1 MYSIFLILIQLIIN
15 RYFLMCAILII
26 YYSTSR
32 FSVLFF
38 TIIQTRVERDML
50 GRVFALIPIFLRI
63 VVPLSN
69 IIFGQIADQLI
80 EYVFIIFG
88 VGIMLSYLFISKI
101 KYSLQEE

>member
-1 MYSIFLILIQLIIN
+1 
-15 RYFLMCAILII
+15 
-26 YYSTSR
+26 
-32 FSVLFF
+32 
-38 TIIQTRVERDML
+38 ML